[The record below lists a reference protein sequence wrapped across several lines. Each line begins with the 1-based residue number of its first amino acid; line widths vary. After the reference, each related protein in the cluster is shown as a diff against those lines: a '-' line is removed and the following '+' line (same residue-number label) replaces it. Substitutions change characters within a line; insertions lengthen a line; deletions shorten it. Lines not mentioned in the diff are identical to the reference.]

1 MKLND
6 VEPFSGILAAPNAL
20 IITGGAV
27 TAMLAFDVFP
37 VPPSVE
43 VTCTLLFFTPPVV
56 PCTFND
62 TVHEPLAA
70 SVPLARLTEPAPVTA
85 VAVPPHVLF
94 RLEVGATANPAGNV
108 SENARPVSVT
118 LLFGFDTVK
127 VSEVVPF
134 SAMLAAPNTFVI
146 VGGLATVRFA
156 VPVFPV
162 PPLVDVTA
170 PVVLV

>member
-6 VEPFSGILAAPNAL
+6 VEAFSGILAAPNAL

-27 TAMLAFDVFP
+27 TAILAFDVFP

-56 PCTFND
+56 LCTFND

-70 SVPLARLTEPAPVTA
+70 SVPFARLAEPAPVTA
-85 VAVPPHVLF
+85 VAVPPHVLL

-108 SENARPVSVT
+108 SVNASPVSVT

-134 SAMLAAPNTFVI
+134 SGMLAAPNAFVI